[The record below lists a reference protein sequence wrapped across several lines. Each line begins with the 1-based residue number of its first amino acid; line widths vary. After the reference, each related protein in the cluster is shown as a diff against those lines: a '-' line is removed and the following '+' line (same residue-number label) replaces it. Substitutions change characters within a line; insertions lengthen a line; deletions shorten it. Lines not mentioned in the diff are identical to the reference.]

1 MTRADV
7 IYSTFQAPVR
17 TWIMENARRQKWSGY
32 LDEEDNNFGKVYGAV
47 RAYSVLDEAFNW
59 GRSKEGHDFWSD
71 IHTKLQIQGR

>member
-7 IYSTFQAPVR
+7 ICSTFQAPVR

-32 LDEEDNNFGKVYGAV
+32 LDEEEADFGKIGGVV

-59 GRSKEGHDFWSD
+59 ERSKEGHNFWSD
-71 IHTKLQIQGR
+71 IHTKLQRQER